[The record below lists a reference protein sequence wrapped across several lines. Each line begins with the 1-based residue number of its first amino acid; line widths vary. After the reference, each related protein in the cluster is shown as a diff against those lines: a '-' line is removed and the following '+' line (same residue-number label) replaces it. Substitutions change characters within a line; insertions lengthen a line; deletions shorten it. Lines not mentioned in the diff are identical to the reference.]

1 MTIIKRASNI
11 IKEQGLLHMLE
22 IARIMLSDRIRGR
35 IVYPFCRDV
44 YARRLR
50 QICIRDRVVLWNQ
63 YFGWSVTLFQR
74 PQHIAKNL
82 ASRNCTVF
90 YYTDRIYDP
99 DVTSMKE
106 ILPNLFLVNQKNY
119 FFICE
124 LLRYLDTIPQQKY
137 IQVYSTN
144 MDMTLE
150 ELKKY
155 EEKGYQILYEYIDD
169 LAPEISGTKE
179 LPKNIQEKFDYVTRD
194 DHIPMVVTADLLRD
208 QILSLRGEKNLA
220 FATNGV
226 DIDHFRDIQKIA
238 PFQEKYQAVL
248 AKKHPIV
255 GYYGALAKWFD
266 YDLLKYAASQ
276 LPDVEFVL
284 IGKLYD
290 DSFVLSGLEQVSNVH
305 FIGPVPYQQI
315 PQYATHFSI
324 CTIPFQVNN
333 ITNATSP
340 LKLFEYMAL
349 GKPILTTAML
359 ESSKYRSVN
368 IAADPADFVNKIR
381 LLLEYTPERNPEY
394 YALLKQ
400 EAEENGWGKKA
411 DSILAMLSVY
421 EEEKI

>member
-1 MTIIKRASNI
+1 M
-11 IKEQGLLHMLE
+11 
-22 IARIMLSDRIRGR
+22 
-35 IVYPFCRDV
+35 
-44 YARRLR
+44 
-50 QICIRDRVVLWNQ
+50 
-63 YFGWSVTLFQR
+63 
-74 PQHIAKNL
+74 
-82 ASRNCTVF
+82 
-90 YYTDRIYDP
+90 
-99 DVTSMKE
+99 
-106 ILPNLFLVNQKNY
+106 
-119 FFICE
+119 
-124 LLRYLDTIPQQKY
+124 
-137 IQVYSTN
+137 
-144 MDMTLE
+144 
-150 ELKKY
+150 
-155 EEKGYQILYEYIDD
+155 
-169 LAPEISGTKE
+169 
-179 LPKNIQEKFDYVTRD
+179 
-194 DHIPMVVTADLLRD
+194 
-208 QILSLRGEKNLA
+208 
-220 FATNGV
+220 
-226 DIDHFRDIQKIA
+226 
-238 PFQEKYQAVL
+238 
-248 AKKHPIV
+248 

-290 DSFVLSGLEQVSNVH
+290 DSFALSGLEQVSNVH

-359 ESSKYRSVN
+359 ESSKSRSVN